1 MEKERH
7 EQSNDDDQPNETR
20 DDPPPPANTE
30 NKNITD
36 TRKQIWL
43 IPIAA
48 TVPNVITHTALLE
61 RGLVVDEWFYTRA
74 DDDGHQIILVHT
86 PKPISVE
93 RVVRAVNELGLMTK
107 KNAQPLFTVR
117 GFDMLTSSGG
127 RGKKK
132 DGPKPDSSLC
142 IETYPDFQKLV
153 SVVEKINAGSDEEDK
168 DIFEFWIRDKDAGVL
183 ALKKNL
189 MLRSVPNRKRK
200 SFELMDLLYKTE
212 KAANENLKAT
222 NTEMQAKNDELQTEN
237 GRLKRL
243 LLEHRI
249 PLGAA

>member
-7 EQSNDDDQPNETR
+7 EQSNDDQPNEAS

-30 NKNITD
+30 KKNISD

-43 IPIAA
+43 ISVAA

-74 DDDGHQIILVHT
+74 DDGHQIILVHT

-93 RVVRAVNELGLMTK
+93 RVVRAVDELGLMTK

-127 RGKKK
+127 RGRKK

-212 KAANENLKAT
+212 KAANENLKA
-222 NTEMQAKNDELQTEN
+222 KNDELQTEN

-243 LLEHRI
+243 LLQHRI